1 MIAGLSFCLLIYT
14 IMIGMELSNIS
25 TNIDNIA
32 KILERKLK

>member
-1 MIAGLSFCLLIYT
+1 MIAGLSLCLLIFT
-14 IMIGMELSNIS
+14 IMICIELSNIS